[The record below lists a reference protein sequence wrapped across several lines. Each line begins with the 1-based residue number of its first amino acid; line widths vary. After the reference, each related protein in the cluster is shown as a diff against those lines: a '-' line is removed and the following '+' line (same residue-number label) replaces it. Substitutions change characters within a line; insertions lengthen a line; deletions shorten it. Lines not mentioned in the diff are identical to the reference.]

1 MTDRR
6 TILHV
11 DMDAF
16 YASVEQLRRPEL
28 RGQPVIVGAPDARG
42 VVAAASYEARVFG
55 IHSAMPSTQAQR
67 LCPHAVFVPGDHDHY
82 GEVSTRV
89 MAIFTSFTPL
99 VEAISLDEAFLDVT
113 GARRLHGDGPTIGAK
128 IRAAVLDQEGLV
140 CSVGVAPSKFVAKL
154 ASEAAKPR
162 VGRGPSRGWA

>member
-1 MTDRR
+1 
-6 TILHV
+6 
-11 DMDAF
+11 MDAF
-16 YASVEQLRRPEL
+16 YASVEQLRNPEL
-28 RGQPVIVGAPDARG
+28 RGRPVIVGGPGARG

-67 LCPHAVFVPGDHDHY
+67 LCPHAVFVAGDHEHY
-82 GEVSTRV
+82 GEISQRV

-128 IRAAVLDQEGLV
+128 IRAAVLRPGAPHVLGGGGPLQVRGQAGLR
-140 CSVGVAPSKFVAKL
+140 GGQAPHRSAR
-154 ASEAAKPR
+154 P
-162 VGRGPSRGWA
+162 

>member
-1 MTDRR
+1 MRGTR

-16 YASVEQLRRPEL
+16 YASVEQLRNPEL
-28 RGQPVIVGAPDARG
+28 RGRPVIVGAPGARG
-42 VVAAASYEARVFG
+42 VVAAASYEARAFG

-67 LCPHAVFVPGDHDHY
+67 LCPHAVFVAGDHDRY
-82 GEVSTRV
+82 GEISRRL

-113 GARRLHGDGPTIGAK
+113 GGRRLHGDGQAIGTQ
-128 IRAAVLDQEGLV
+128 IRAAVLDQEGLA
-140 CSVGVAPSKFVAKL
+140 CSVGVAPSKFVAK
-154 ASEAAKPR
+154 PH
-162 VGRGPSRGWA
+162 VH